1 MKQDIIVNRI
11 DSFKKKYVNF
21 KDKTDYHVF
30 TLLCMK
36 YFFFCEDNAKFDKD
50 EVIDY
55 LTDGAND
62 GGIDAI
68 FNDPNSE
75 DNDVIIM
82 QSKYYNKSR
91 LKINDI
97 IMELHKIKN
106 TLNSFKEEK
115 FASFN
120 KNLVMAYKNS
130 INQKNEIGTI
140 RICFFTTYQGRTKEN
155 RDNII
160 KEARELFR
168 DFDIDI
174 DIYFKKDIENQIE
187 LCENGK
193 LFIEE
198 DKLII
203 DEKNNYLKYNS
214 SVIVNISAK
223 SLQDLYYRKGNNL
236 LGMNLR
242 YYVRQ
247 KLVDSAIESTI
258 KNEPQKF
265 WYKNNGIIIACE
277 NYNIEDKTLRLKNF
291 SIINGGQTTTRIGK
305 IDIDEDFY
313 LQCKVIVYQGSNIQ
327 EKSKFVYD
335 IAEAS
340 NAQKPIKK
348 ADLKANAPEQ
358 LLLKEN
364 LAKVGVYYIT
374 KRGEVVPKQYK
385 DKLYKN
391 TKLDEVGKLSLAG
404 ILQMP
409 GSARSNSAKMY
420 DSKYD
425 YIFKDVKAGVI
436 ADLLK
441 IDYYYKNF
449 LKNKLKEFE
458 FEQDII
464 LPMIKNGRTFQL
476 ACIVFL
482 LKIKR
487 NIFLYNDIARLMNDI
502 SELKNIL
509 KKVGDMEYLIK
520 RKINAE
526 EEIFYKIF
534 SLIGKE
540 VLGYC
545 FQFAKDVAM
554 EKNETIVA
562 SDYLK
567 SDNNYYRKVIQ
578 RLWIVYNS
586 NKELND
592 YINKICAK

>member
-36 YFFFCEDNAKFDKD
+36 YFFFCEDNAKFDED

-203 DEKNNYLKYNS
+203 NEKNNYLKYNS

-385 DKLYKN
+385 DKFYKN

-420 DSKYD
+420 DSEYD

-458 FEQDII
+458 FEQDIT

-567 SDNNYYRKVIQ
+567 SDNNYYKKVIQ

>member
-1 MKQDIIVNRI
+1 MR
-11 DSFKKKYVNF
+11 
-21 KDKTDYHVF
+21 
-30 TLLCMK
+30 
-36 YFFFCEDNAKFDKD
+36 YFFFCEDNAKFDED

-82 QSKYYNKSR
+82 QNKYYNKSR

-140 RICFFTTYQGRTKEN
+140 RICFFTTYQGRTKED

-193 LFIEE
+193 LFIE
-198 DKLII
+198 DDNLII
-203 DEKNNYLKYNS
+203 DEENNYLKYKN

-247 KLVDSAIESTI
+247 KIVDNAIENTI
-258 KNEPQKF
+258 KNEPQNF
-265 WYKNNGIIIACE
+265 WYKNNGIIIVCE
-277 NYNIEDKTLRLKNF
+277 NYNIENNVLKLKNF

-305 IDIDEDFY
+305 IDIEEDFY
-313 LQCKVIVYQGSNIQ
+313 LQCKVIVYQGCNIQ

-364 LAKVGVYYIT
+364 LVKVGVYYIT

-420 DSKYD
+420 DSEYD

>member
-1 MKQDIIVNRI
+1 MKQDIIANRI

-21 KDKTDYHVF
+21 RDKTDYHVF

-36 YFFFCEDNAKFDKD
+36 YFFFCEDNAKFDED

-91 LKINDI
+91 LKLNDI

-130 INQKNEIGTI
+130 INQKNEIGII

-193 LFIEE
+193 LFIE
-198 DKLII
+198 DDNLII
-203 DEKNNYLKYNS
+203 DEENNYLKYKNS
-214 SVIVNISAK
+214 AIVNISAK

-247 KLVDSAIESTI
+247 KIVDNAIENTI
-258 KNEPQKF
+258 KNEPQNF
-265 WYKNNGIIIACE
+265 WYKNNGIIIVCE
-277 NYNIEDKTLRLKNF
+277 NYNIENNVLKLKNF

-305 IDIDEDFY
+305 IDIEEDFY
-313 LQCKVIVYQGSNIQ
+313 LQCKVIVYQGCNIQ

-420 DSKYD
+420 DSEYD
-425 YIFKDVKAGVI
+425 YIFKDVKAGII

-487 NIFLYNDIARLMNDI
+487 NIFLYNDIAGLMNDM

-534 SLIGKE
+534 CVIGQE

-586 NKELND
+586 NKELRN
-592 YINKICAK
+592 YIDKICAK

>member
-1 MKQDIIVNRI
+1 M
-11 DSFKKKYVNF
+11 
-21 KDKTDYHVF
+21 
-30 TLLCMK
+30 
-36 YFFFCEDNAKFDKD
+36 
-50 EVIDY
+50 
-55 LTDGAND
+55 
-62 GGIDAI
+62 
-68 FNDPNSE
+68 
-75 DNDVIIM
+75 
-82 QSKYYNKSR
+82 
-91 LKINDI
+91 
-97 IMELHKIKN
+97 
-106 TLNSFKEEK
+106 
-115 FASFN
+115 
-120 KNLVMAYKNS
+120 
-130 INQKNEIGTI
+130 
-140 RICFFTTYQGRTKEN
+140 
-155 RDNII
+155 
-160 KEARELFR
+160 
-168 DFDIDI
+168 
-174 DIYFKKDIENQIE
+174 
-187 LCENGK
+187 
-193 LFIEE
+193 
-198 DKLII
+198 
-203 DEKNNYLKYNS
+203 
-214 SVIVNISAK
+214 
-223 SLQDLYYRKGNNL
+223 
-236 LGMNLR
+236 
-242 YYVRQ
+242 
-247 KLVDSAIESTI
+247 
-258 KNEPQKF
+258 
-265 WYKNNGIIIACE
+265 
-277 NYNIEDKTLRLKNF
+277 
-291 SIINGGQTTTRIGK
+291 
-305 IDIDEDFY
+305 
-313 LQCKVIVYQGSNIQ
+313 IVYQGSNIQ

-420 DSKYD
+420 DSEYD

-534 SLIGKE
+534 P
-540 VLGYC
+540 
-545 FQFAKDVAM
+545 
-554 EKNETIVA
+554 
-562 SDYLK
+562 
-567 SDNNYYRKVIQ
+567 YRKRSI
-578 RLWIVYNS
+578 RILFP
-586 NKELND
+586 
-592 YINKICAK
+592 ICERCSYGKK

>member
-1 MKQDIIVNRI
+1 MKQNIIANRI

-30 TLLCMK
+30 TLLCMR
-36 YFFFCEDNAKFDKD
+36 YFFFCEDNAKFDED

-140 RICFFTTYQGRTKEN
+140 RICFFTTYQGRTKED

-193 LFIEE
+193 LFIE
-198 DKLII
+198 DDNLII
-203 DEKNNYLKYNS
+203 DEENNYLKYKN

-247 KLVDSAIESTI
+247 KIVDNAIENTI
-258 KNEPQKF
+258 KNEPQNF
-265 WYKNNGIIIACE
+265 WYKNNGIIIVCE
-277 NYNIEDKTLRLKNF
+277 NYNIENNVLKLKNF

-305 IDIDEDFY
+305 IDIEEDFY
-313 LQCKVIVYQGSNIQ
+313 LQCKVIVYQGCNIQ

-420 DSKYD
+420 DSEYD
-425 YIFKDVKAGVI
+425 YIFKDVKAGII

-567 SDNNYYRKVIQ
+567 SDNNYYKKVIQ

-586 NKELND
+586 NKELRN
-592 YINKICAK
+592 YIDKICAK